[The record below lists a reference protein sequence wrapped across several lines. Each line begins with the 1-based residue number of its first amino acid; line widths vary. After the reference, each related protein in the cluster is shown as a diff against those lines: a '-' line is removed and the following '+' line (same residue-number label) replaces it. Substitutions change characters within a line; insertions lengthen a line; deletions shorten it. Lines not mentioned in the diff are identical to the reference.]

1 MDGDDRMKL
10 EAYITKLGPKETV
23 RVRKSGMVVET
34 TFVLEAALKKVKYDE
49 DENVVNGT
57 GDPWCRVKLE
67 TSDDLV
73 LTEFAK
79 KGVGERIEIEIKP

>member
-1 MDGDDRMKL
+1 MKL

-23 RVRKSGMVVET
+23 RVRKSGLVVET

-67 TSDDLV
+67 TSDDSV